1 VRRGPRFAPYAR
13 PVLRPGLSLVVLLL
27 AGCAH
32 LEVQDLGD
40 GRHALTATSPSG
52 GYYGAHEEAVERANE
67 YCRRYRQTGVIERFE
82 DLPALGLQG
91 EHTSRVVFTCAA
103 SQALHF

>member
-1 VRRGPRFAPYAR
+1 MRAAGIMFSAALFVP
-13 PVLRPGLSLVVLLL
+13 LL

-32 LEVQDLGD
+32 LEVQDLGE

-52 GYYGAHEEAVERANE
+52 GYYGAHEEAVERANDF
-67 YCRRYRQTGVIERFE
+67 CRMYGQTGTIERFE
-82 DLPALGLQG
+82 DQPAIGLQG